1 MLLQPSYIF
10 QAFVPLTML
19 FIKLTFFLL
28 YIQLFKPM
36 RWLRISS
43 CVSATALCA
52 FYGACTVA
60 QLIFAT
66 PRSSETWSS
75 HLVSSENAKGNVL
88 SVPLSAVG
96 LFFDIVILVLP
107 IAGVMRLQLPTRRR
121 IGVLLIFLTG
131 LLYDVYLSSVVYWS
145 WLTLYLRACICSL
158 LSIYYRVILNRS
170 ADTMW
175 ELFDVVLM
183 A

>member
-1 MLLQPSYIF
+1 
-10 QAFVPLTML
+10 
-19 FIKLTFFLL
+19 
-28 YIQLFKPM
+28 M

-43 CVSATALCA
+43 YVSATALCA
-52 FYGACTVA
+52 FYGASTVT

-66 PRSSETWSS
+66 PRSNETWSS
-75 HLVSSENAKGNVL
+75 HIVSSENAKANVL
-88 SVPLSAVG
+88 SVPLSVVG

-131 LLYDVYLSSVVYWS
+131 LLYEDCLSSVMQQF

-158 LSIYYRVILNRS
+158 LSIYYRAILNRS

-175 ELFDVVLM
+175 EIFDVELM

>member
-1 MLLQPSYIF
+1 
-10 QAFVPLTML
+10 ML

-28 YIQLFKPM
+28 YIQIFQPM

-43 CVSATALCA
+43 YVSATALCA

-60 QLIFAT
+60 QLVFAT

-75 HLVSSENAKGNVL
+75 HLVSLENAKGNVL
-88 SVPLSAVG
+88 SVPLSGVG

-107 IAGVMRLQLPTRRR
+107 VAGVMRLQLPTRRK

-131 LLYDVYLSSVVYWS
+131 LLYDVYLFSVVH
-145 WLTLYLRACICSL
+145 
-158 LSIYYRVILNRS
+158 
-170 ADTMW
+170 
-175 ELFDVVLM
+175 
-183 A
+183 

>member
-1 MLLQPSYIF
+1 
-10 QAFVPLTML
+10 ML

-28 YIQLFKPM
+28 YIQIFQPM

-43 CVSATALCA
+43 YVNATALCA
-52 FYGACTVA
+52 FYGASTVA
-60 QLIFAT
+60 QVIFAT
-66 PRSSETWSS
+66 PRPSETWAS
-75 HLVSSENAKGNVL
+75 HLVSSENAKGKIL

-96 LFFDIVILVLP
+96 LFFDIVILILP
-107 IAGVMRLQLPTRRR
+107 IAGVMRLQLPTRRK

-131 LLYDVYLSSVVYWS
+131 LLYDVYLSSVVHYT

-158 LSIYYRVILNRS
+158 LSIYYRAILNRS
-170 ADTMW
+170 ADATW
-175 ELFDVVLM
+175 EVFDVELM